1 MVLRMNN
8 FVKRSKKQ
16 KNKLV
21 RLIKKY
27 DVIIQKYFQV
37 EETLKLMQQQM
48 AIMMEQNLR
57 DTSTSMSQVHPDYA
71 NDADD

>member
-1 MVLRMNN
+1 
-8 FVKRSKKQ
+8 
-16 KNKLV
+16 
-21 RLIKKY
+21 
-27 DVIIQKYFQV
+27 V